1 MRPIKSDDYRKPHN
15 LAFSDNEW
23 QKVQHCKAVWRYDS
37 VADILLE
44 YVDQL
49 EDRWQIAERE
59 RLEKERAEQEKEF
72 AEMRAMIRAHKARI
86 AKKNQK

>member
-1 MRPIKSDDYRKPHN
+1 M
-15 LAFSDNEW
+15 
-23 QKVQHCKAVWRYDS
+23 
-37 VADILLE
+37 LE

-72 AEMRAMIRAHKARI
+72 AEMRAMIRAHKARM